1 MSRLVFFFQSASA
14 SGVCLLLAALLGV
27 FLANSPV
34 AAQYFSLLDMKIGPL
49 SILLWINDALMAI
62 FFLFVGLEVK
72 REMISGELNTNA
84 KRLLPGIAA
93 FFGLSVPAVIY
104 YLIAG
109 HTESFI
115 PGWAIPT
122 ATDIAFAIGIVAILG
137 SRVPP
142 AMKVFLTALAVM
154 DDLMAIIIIAV
165 FYTTSIK
172 FLFLIIAAMI
182 VLLLIYCNKKNY
194 VRPIPYIVLGIALWY
209 CILQSGLHATL
220 AGVILALTIPLH
232 GVREGRH
239 ISPLTEW
246 EHALSHWVSFFI
258 TPLFGFANAGVS
270 FYAFSI
276 ADLAHPVVLG
286 VALGLVLGK
295 QLGIFTTLFFL
306 VKSKIIDM
314 PKDTS
319 WPQVYGISLV
329 CGIGFTMSLFVSLL
343 AFEPGDIQEKSK
355 IGIFIGSIISGV
367 LGYIVLRISGNKSSL
382 EK

>member
-1 MSRLVFFFQSASA
+1 
-14 SGVCLLLAALLGV
+14 
-27 FLANSPV
+27 
-34 AAQYFSLLDMKIGPL
+34 
-49 SILLWINDALMAI
+49 
-62 FFLFVGLEVK
+62 
-72 REMISGELNTNA
+72 
-84 KRLLPGIAA
+84 
-93 FFGLSVPAVIY
+93 
-104 YLIAG
+104 
-109 HTESFI
+109 
-115 PGWAIPT
+115 
-122 ATDIAFAIGIVAILG
+122 
-137 SRVPP
+137 
-142 AMKVFLTALAVM
+142 MKVFLTALAVM

-172 FLFLIIAAMI
+172 FLFLLIAAMI

-314 PKDTS
+314 PKDTT